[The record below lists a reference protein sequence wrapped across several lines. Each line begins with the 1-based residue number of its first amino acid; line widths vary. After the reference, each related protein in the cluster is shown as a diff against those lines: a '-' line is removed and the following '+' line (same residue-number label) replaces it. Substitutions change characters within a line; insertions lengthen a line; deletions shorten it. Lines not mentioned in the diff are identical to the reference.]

1 MHLTYAKMLAIVMRQ
16 NMKLGDNTLYNERL
30 TFVNTTFLPKYSRI
44 VALILL
50 PYSTSII
57 LKLKGHMKGRL
68 ISRILIFLKNLSS
81 GLKIICQFVQV
92 DQNIQK
98 PLTKAARYI
107 LIKSFVL
114 AIGWS
119 YLHGLSHTFLKR
131 LKLLWGEIACQKS
144 FIFYR

>member
-16 NMKLGDNTLYNERL
+16 NMKLGDNTLHNERL
-30 TFVNTTFLPKYSRI
+30 TFVNTKFLPKYSRI

-57 LKLKGHMKGRL
+57 LKLKGHIKGRL
-68 ISRILIFLKNLSS
+68 ISRFLIFFKNLSS
-81 GLKIICQFVQV
+81 GLKIIRQFVKV

-107 LIKSFVL
+107 LIKSFFL

-131 LKLLWGEIACQKS
+131 LKLLWGEIACQKRL
-144 FIFYR
+144 IFYR